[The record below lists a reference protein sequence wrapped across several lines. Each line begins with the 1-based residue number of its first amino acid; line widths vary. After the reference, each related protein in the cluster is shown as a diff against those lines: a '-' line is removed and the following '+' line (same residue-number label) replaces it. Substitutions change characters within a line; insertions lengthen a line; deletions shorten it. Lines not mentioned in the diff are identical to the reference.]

1 MRITDQMIFR
11 RSTRDVSTQRSR
23 LFTLQEQAATG
34 KKFQS
39 IDVDPVSAER
49 VRMLRESKQATLHY
63 ETNITRSKT
72 QLETADTALGEAT
85 NLLIRAKEIS
95 LAMGNELTA
104 LPERSISAQ
113 EIQSLYDSMLNVAN
127 SEAAGEFIFAG
138 YMTDT
143 RPFQPNG
150 TYVGDSN
157 IKEVD
162 VGPSSRAT
170 VGVSGE
176 NAFTVLGGIDIFG
189 ELEALRVALLADDDV
204 GIQTAIGTLDDC
216 IGQVTGARTDVGLKL
231 NRLDVSENVRQS
243 LEDSLTKEESSVID
257 IDSVDT
263 FMRLNETSNALQ
275 EAMSVAQKVTS
286 NTLLTHL

>member
-1 MRITDQMIFR
+1 MRITDQMIYR
-11 RSTRDVSTQRSR
+11 RGTRDVANQRSN
-23 LFTLQEQAATG
+23 LFQLQEQSATG

-39 IDVDPVSAER
+39 IDEDPVSAER
-49 VRMLRESKQATLHY
+49 VRMLREAKQATLHY

-72 QLETADTALGEAT
+72 QLDTADTALDEAT
-85 NLLIRAKEIS
+85 NLLIRAKEIA

-104 LPERSISAQ
+104 PPERLISSQ
-113 EIQSLYDSMLNVAN
+113 EIESLYESMLNVAN

-143 RPFQPNG
+143 RPFLADG

-162 VGPSSRAT
+162 VGPASRAE
-170 VGVSGE
+170 VGASGE
-176 NAFTVLGGIDIFG
+176 NAFSIAGGVDVFG
-189 ELEALRVALLADDDV
+189 ELEALRVALAADDDN
-204 GIQTAIGTLDDC
+204 GIQLAIDAMDACLA
-216 IGQVTGARTDVGLKL
+216 QVTRARTDVGLKL
-231 NRLDVSENVRQS
+231 NRLDVAENVRQT

-263 FMRLNETSNALQ
+263 FMRLNETASALQ
-275 EAMSVAQKVTS
+275 EAMSVARKVTD